1 MRPQRI
7 LIPLLALALLAA
19 ACGDDDATGTTGEPD
34 ATTTSDPAA
43 PGPAAPGDVV
53 ASALARTS
61 PEVSADDLA
70 AAAAAER
77 AFATA
82 VFGLLAEGDGNVVFS
97 PASIHLALAM
107 AYAGAK
113 GDTAVEM
120 AAVLGS
126 PFADQERFHAALNAL
141 DTALEARNRVEPPG
155 PSGEERKVVVRTA
168 NALWG
173 QQGVAFLTPFL
184 DTLAR
189 NYGAGMRLVD
199 YVADAE
205 AARVAI
211 NGWVARETNDRITDL
226 IPAGVLGPMTRLVL
240 TNAVYLDASWAVPF
254 DPKATADGAFSLL
267 DGSEVTV
274 PFMHLEES
282 LPFAVGDGW
291 QAVELPYLGGE
302 LAMLVVLPDA
312 GRFDEVEASVG
323 GGLFDTA
330 AAGLT
335 PTTVRLALPKFEY
348 RTQETVS
355 SLLQRL
361 GMTTAF
367 DPQSADFSGMTTE
380 ERLFIG
386 EVIHEAFI
394 AVDEAGTEAAAA
406 TAVVM
411 RATAA
416 PVDAVELDVDRPFLY
431 SLYDRAT
438 GAILFMGRVL
448 DPAAS

>member
-1 MRPQRI
+1 MRVQRI
-7 LIPLLALALLAA
+7 VIPLLALALAAA
-19 ACGDDDATGTTGEPD
+19 ACGDDGDTGTAEDSGGPTTG
-34 ATTTSDPAA
+34 AGVPA
-43 PGPAAPGDVV
+43 PSGDVV
-53 ASALARTS
+53 ASGLARSS
-61 PEVSADDLA
+61 PDVSAEDLA

-77 AFATA
+77 AFAAA
-82 VFGLLAEGDGNVVFS
+82 VFDLLADGDDNVVFS

-107 AYAGAK
+107 TYAGAR
-113 GDTAVEM
+113 GDTAAEM

-126 PFADQERFHAALNAL
+126 PFDDQERFHAALNAL

-211 NGWVARETNDRITDL
+211 NAWVAGETNDRITDL

-254 DPKATADGAFSLL
+254 DPKATADGSFSRL

-274 PFMHLEES
+274 SFMHQEES
-282 LPFAVGDGW
+282 LPFARGEGW
-291 QAVELPYLGGE
+291 QAVELPYVGGE
-302 LAMLVVLPDA
+302 LAMLVVVPDE
-312 GRFDEVEASVG
+312 GRFEEAEAAIG
-323 GGLFDTA
+323 DGLFDA
-330 AAGLT
+330 AADALA
-335 PTTVRLALPKFEY
+335 PATVRLALPKFEY

-361 GMTTAF
+361 GMAAAF
-367 DPQSADFSGMTTE
+367 DPQTADFSGMTTE

>member
-1 MRPQRI
+1 
-7 LIPLLALALLAA
+7 
-19 ACGDDDATGTTGEPD
+19 
-34 ATTTSDPAA
+34 
-43 PGPAAPGDVV
+43 
-53 ASALARTS
+53 
-61 PEVSADDLA
+61 
-70 AAAAAER
+70 
-77 AFATA
+77 
-82 VFGLLAEGDGNVVFS
+82 
-97 PASIHLALAM
+97 
-107 AYAGAK
+107 
-113 GDTAVEM
+113 
-120 AAVLGS
+120 
-126 PFADQERFHAALNAL
+126 
-141 DTALEARNRVEPPG
+141 
-155 PSGEERKVVVRTA
+155 
-168 NALWG
+168 
-173 QQGVAFLTPFL
+173 
-184 DTLAR
+184 
-189 NYGAGMRLVD
+189 
-199 YVADAE
+199 
-205 AARVAI
+205 
-211 NGWVARETNDRITDL
+211 
-226 IPAGVLGPMTRLVL
+226 MTRLVL

-312 GRFDEVEASVG
+312 GRFDEVEATVG

>member
-7 LIPLLALALLAA
+7 VIPLLALALLAA
-19 ACGDDDATGTTGEPD
+19 ACGDDDTTDTTGTTGEPG
-34 ATTTSDPAA
+34 ATTTGA
-43 PGPAAPGDVV
+43 PGPAASGDVV

-61 PEVSADDLA
+61 PDVSADDLA

-77 AFATA
+77 AFAAA
-82 VFGLLAEGDGNVVFS
+82 VFELLAEGDGNVVFS

-107 AYAGAK
+107 TYAGAR
-113 GDTAVEM
+113 GATAAEM
-120 AAVLGS
+120 ADVLGS
-126 PFADQERFHAALNAL
+126 PFDDQERFHAALNAL
-141 DTALEARNRVEPPG
+141 DAALEARNRVEPPG
-155 PSGEERKVVVRTA
+155 PSDEERKVVVRTA

-173 QQGVAFLTPFL
+173 QQGLTFLTPFL

-189 NYGAGMRLVD
+189 DYGAGMRLVD
-199 YVADAE
+199 YLADAE

-211 NGWVARETNDRITDL
+211 NAWVAGETNDRITDL

-240 TNAVYLDASWAVPF
+240 TNAVYLDASWAMPF
-254 DPKATADGAFSLL
+254 DPKATADGAFVRL

-274 PFMHLEES
+274 PFMHQEES
-282 LPFAVGDGW
+282 LPFATGDGW
-291 QAVELPYLGGE
+291 RAVELPYVGGE
-302 LAMLVVLPDA
+302 LAMLVVVPDD
-312 GRFDEVEASVG
+312 GRFEETQAAIG
-323 GGLFDTA
+323 GGLFDEA
-330 AAGLT
+330 AAALA
-335 PTTVRLALPKFEY
+335 PATVRLALPKFEY

-355 SLLQRL
+355 SVLRRL
-361 GMTTAF
+361 GMATAF

-416 PVDAVELDVDRPFLY
+416 PIDAVELTVDRPFLY